1 MHFSS
6 LLLVVGALLGVSC
19 HGVPDT
25 DQQRIRITSFLNKR
39 RPASMDFWKDK
50 SIRGQSPADFGAGRI
65 AILLPPDIEPK
76 IKLSIQPDQVHKLS
90 VEFATAKKLT
100 IGAAAALSRDGYFLT
115 AAHCVEDAPQCTL
128 IALNQS
134 EGMTAAK
141 ARVVWRGDYANDGP
155 DLALIHAPVRPYDTL
170 TPTMTA
176 LPGGA
181 VLTCGFGSHG
191 LPQLAYGTSGGKIN
205 YLGSVQQTADGARW
219 REIGHT
225 APMAPGDS
233 GGPLIGEAG
242 ELLGINV
249 TVGGA
254 AIFPLG
260 LNQIWGYQGTAM
272 SADPDWI
279 DFLIEQDRKQHPTK
293 PRPYGKR
300 PGS

>member
-1 MHFSS
+1 MRFFS
-6 LLLVVGALLGVSC
+6 LLLVAVALLGVSC

-25 DQQRIRITSFLNKR
+25 DQQRIRITSFLNER
-39 RPASMDFWKDK
+39 RPASLDFWKDK

-76 IKLSIQPDQVHKLS
+76 IKLSIQPDHVHKLS

-100 IGAAAALSRDGYFLT
+100 VGAAVALSTDGYFLT

-141 ARVVWRGDYANDGP
+141 ARVVWRGDYANGGP

-170 TPTMTA
+170 TPTMAA

-191 LPQLAYGTSGGKIN
+191 LPQLAYGTSGGKIK
-205 YLGSVQQTADGARW
+205 YLGSIQQTADGARW

-254 AIFPLG
+254 AVFPLG
-260 LNQIWGYQGTAM
+260 LNQIWRYQGTAI
-272 SADPDWI
+272 AAEPDWI
-279 DFLIEQDRKQHPTK
+279 SNLIQKDREARKTRN
-293 PRPYGKR
+293 RP
-300 PGS
+300 

>member
-1 MHFSS
+1 MRFFS
-6 LLLVVGALLGVSC
+6 LLLVAVALLGVSC

-25 DQQRIRITSFLNKR
+25 DQQRIRITSFLNER
-39 RPASMDFWKDK
+39 RPASLDFWKDK

-76 IKLSIQPDQVHKLS
+76 IKLSIQPDHVHKLS

-100 IGAAAALSRDGYFLT
+100 VGAAVALSTDGYFLT

-141 ARVVWRGDYANDGP
+141 ARVVWRGDYAHDGP

-170 TPTMTA
+170 TPTMAA

-191 LPQLAYGTSGGKIN
+191 LPQLAYGTSGGKIK
-205 YLGSVQQTADGARW
+205 YLGSIQQTADGARW

-254 AIFPLG
+254 AVFPLG
-260 LNQIWGYQGTAM
+260 LNQIWRYQGTAI
-272 SADPDWI
+272 AAEPDWI
-279 DFLIEQDRKQHPTK
+279 SNLIQKDREARKTRN
-293 PRPYGKR
+293 RP
-300 PGS
+300 

>member
-1 MHFSS
+1 MRFFS
-6 LLLVVGALLGVSC
+6 LLLVAVALLGVSC

-25 DQQRIRITSFLNKR
+25 DQQRIRITSFLNER
-39 RPASMDFWKDK
+39 RPASLDFWKDK

-76 IKLSIQPDQVHKLS
+76 IKLSIQPDHVHKLS

-100 IGAAAALSRDGYFLT
+100 VGAAVALSTDGYFLT

-141 ARVVWRGDYANDGP
+141 ARVVWRGDYAHDGP

-170 TPTMTA
+170 TPTMAA

-191 LPQLAYGTSGGKIN
+191 LPQLAYGTSGGKIK
-205 YLGSVQQTADGARW
+205 YLGSIQQTADGARW

-254 AIFPLG
+254 AVFPLG
-260 LNQIWGYQGTAM
+260 LNQIWHYQGTAIA
-272 SADPDWI
+272 ADPDWI
-279 DFLIEQDRKQHPTK
+279 SNLIQKDREARKTRN
-293 PRPYGKR
+293 RP
-300 PGS
+300 